1 MRGGPLDRFR
11 PRDAVRLSWTQAE
24 PLKPKM
30 TVIARTMPSEID
42 DKPGGKQAVAL
53 SGPTP
58 GAASGATAGASS
70 GRDRRAHHRRSTQ
83 RSWIEIDGH
92 PCWVVDVSL
101 GGLRFEA
108 PNEPGHQGEKIAGE
122 LVYQDDRQMIRMP
135 FRAEIRRV
143 DPELD
148 TVGLAF
154 VDLPD
159 ESIDKL
165 LIILSSIER
174 AFHDARAFEQR
185 EITRQQRVAKLA
197 RWLAVGT
204 MLALSGFIGYLVAVY
219 A

>member
-1 MRGGPLDRFR
+1 
-11 PRDAVRLSWTQAE
+11 
-24 PLKPKM
+24 
-30 TVIARTMPSEID
+30 MPSKTD
-42 DKPGGKQAVAL
+42 HKPGANKTIASPGMP
-53 SGPTP
+53 SGT
-58 GAASGATAGASS
+58 SS

-108 PNEPGHQGEKIAGE
+108 PNEQSHKGEMIAGE

-148 TVGLAF
+148 TVGVAF
-154 VDLPD
+154 VDLQD
-159 ESIDKL
+159 EEIDKL

-174 AFHDARAFEQR
+174 AYHDARAFEQR
-185 EITRQQRVAKLA
+185 EIARRARVAKLA
-197 RWLAVGT
+197 RWLAIGT
-204 MLALSGFIGYLVAVY
+204 MLGLSGFIGYLIATHG
-219 A
+219 